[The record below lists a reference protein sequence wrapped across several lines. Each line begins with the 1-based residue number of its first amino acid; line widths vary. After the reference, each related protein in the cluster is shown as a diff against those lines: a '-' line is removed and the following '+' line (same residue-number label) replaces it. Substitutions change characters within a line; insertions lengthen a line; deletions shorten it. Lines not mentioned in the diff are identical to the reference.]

1 MFMFAMLLQMLT
13 NISFINFKI
22 LGNTMNKLPLVIV
35 TALTI
40 SFVIGCAQKSVVR
53 YGDATAVETTDINFG
68 STDLQK
74 VASEMTDSLLLSPV
88 VGTMTENKRPVVFV
102 ERIKNKTSEHIDTE
116 SITDSISTKLLRSGK
131 FRFVDMSRVEA
142 AQNQIEFQQEGGMV
156 DASKAIKFGRQ
167 IGAEYMLY
175 GNLSSIVK
183 SNKDKSDVYY
193 KFTIRL
199 MDLDSGIVE
208 WADETEIRKTR
219 TKQSVGW

>member
-1 MFMFAMLLQMLT
+1 MKKLIIATTIGLA
-13 NISFINFKI
+13 I
-22 LGNTMNKLPLVIV
+22 TMV
-35 TALTI
+35 A
-40 SFVIGCAQKSVVR
+40 GCAQKSVVR

-74 VASEMTDSLLLSPV
+74 VAGDMTDSLLLSPV
-88 VGTMTENKRPVVFV
+88 VGSLTQNKRPVMFV

-131 FRFVDMSRVEA
+131 FRFVDMARVEA
-142 AQNQIEFQQEGGMV
+142 AREQIKFQQDGGMV
-156 DASKAIKFGRQ
+156 DTNKSVQFGKQ

-193 KFTIRL
+193 KFTLRL
-199 MDLDSGIVE
+199 MDLESGLVE
-208 WADETEIRKTR
+208 WADETEIRKT
-219 TKQSVGW
+219 KAKASVGW